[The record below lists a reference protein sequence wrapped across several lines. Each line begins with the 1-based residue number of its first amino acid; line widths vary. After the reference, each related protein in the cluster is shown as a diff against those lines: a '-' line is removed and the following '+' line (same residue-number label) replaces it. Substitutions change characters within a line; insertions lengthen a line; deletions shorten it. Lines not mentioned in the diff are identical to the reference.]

1 MERRVGAGIDFVNA
15 QPMRLPSAAGR
26 SAAEEQQGL
35 INALT
40 SGVFLGNPGHLAGG
54 QGDGPVTLINLGLPA
69 SANSNVV
76 SPQEFGTNNH
86 PYCTAQADQHA
97 NATNPS

>member
-26 SAAEEQQGL
+26 SAAEEQQDL

-54 QGDGPVTLINLGLPA
+54 QGDGTVNLIKLGVPA
-69 SANSNVV
+69 SANNDDV
-76 SPQEFGTNNH
+76 SPQKFLPTNH
-86 PYCTAQADQHA
+86 PFTTSTSYIHS
-97 NATNPS
+97 NPTN